1 MIIFLSELQKEH
13 LNILHSHSTQVL
25 VDFCKL
31 AIDYLNNG
39 INQKKYTNAADKMD
53 LPVNTIQNLVY
64 ALTYLLVEACKHNLS
79 EPDFKSSIAIAGFS
93 SEHQEV
99 LVKLYATKKAELSG
113 ALNLLHQ
120 KEPTY
125 QDLTWRFEI
134 QVASQGNLEEIKP
147 SVAMDF
153 VLMTPKIFSQ
163 SKDNKRNKTDP
174 ANRQISPTHVNVPI
188 QDAKAASQCQNVIN
202 HILLQCDLPNLVH
215 MTNKLD
221 QALKESKSQHVR
233 KVQRAL

>member
-1 MIIFLSELQKEH
+1 
-13 LNILHSHSTQVL
+13 
-25 VDFCKL
+25 
-31 AIDYLNNG
+31 
-39 INQKKYTNAADKMD
+39 
-53 LPVNTIQNLVY
+53 
-64 ALTYLLVEACKHNLS
+64 
-79 EPDFKSSIAIAGFS
+79 
-93 SEHQEV
+93 
-99 LVKLYATKKAELSG
+99 
-113 ALNLLHQ
+113 
-120 KEPTY
+120 
-125 QDLTWRFEI
+125 
-134 QVASQGNLEEIKP
+134 
-147 SVAMDF
+147 MDF